1 MDNKL
6 QELTEKLYNEGVAK
20 GNQEAETI
28 LANAQTEASNLVK
41 QAKQEAQAIVE
52 AAQKS
57 AKEPTKNT
65 RNEMQMASKQAIS
78 ALAQEVTSLINGSI
92 VSVSVKQATTD
103 TSFMQNLILTAVQN
117 WATKQDLLVV
127 VPEKDKSA
135 VIDYFTAQAKSVL
148 DNGLTIE
155 SANNIKA
162 GFQIGPKDGSY
173 KVSFTEAD
181 FINFFKEFLRP
192 KLVELLFEQK

>member
-20 GNQEAETI
+20 GNQKAETI

-57 AKEPTKNT
+57 AEELTKNT
-65 RNEMQMASKQAIS
+65 RNELQMASKQAIS

-92 VSVSVKQATTD
+92 VSASVKQATTD

>member
-20 GNQEAETI
+20 GNQEAEKI
-28 LANAQTEASNLVK
+28 LATAQAEASNLVK

-57 AKEPTKNT
+57 AEELTKNT
-65 RNEMQMASKQAIS
+65 RTELQMASKQAIS
-78 ALAQEVTSLINGSI
+78 ALSQEVTSLINGSI
-92 VSVSVKQATTD
+92 ASASVKQATTD
-103 TSFMQNLILTAVQN
+103 ASFMQNLILSAVQN

-135 VIDYFTAQAKSVL
+135 VIDFFTAKAKALL
-148 DNGLTIE
+148 DNGLAIE
-155 SANNIKA
+155 SANNVKA